1 MRHGAG
7 DQDPRVND
15 VQEPMGTLVWSQ
27 WGGWVA
33 GPCINCSKRLFKR
46 VCEPFTSTVANV
58 CLNVAASRL
67 HQL

>member
-15 VQEPMGTLVWSQ
+15 VQEPMGTLAWSQ

-33 GPCINCSKRLFKR
+33 GWLGGWAGGWVGGGDGQEQK
-46 VCEPFTSTVANV
+46 E
-58 CLNVAASRL
+58 
-67 HQL
+67 